1 MKGTGG
7 FGAHDEYD
15 EHGEYGGHAGH
26 GGDARGERPRGD
38 AGRVDGG
45 GRPGHARQQGLSS
58 VGGQHDAFAR
68 GPRRGLLALS
78 TLRHRDSY

>member
-1 MKGTGG
+1 MTAALIDWPSLAA
-7 FGAHDEYD
+7 GA
-15 EHGEYGGHAGH
+15 
-26 GGDARGERPRGD
+26 ARHP
-38 AGRVDGG
+38 
-45 GRPGHARQQGLSS
+45 RQQRLTT